1 MVNKTG
7 GKFPIKGRIRVS
19 KKTKNTVSE
28 SKITAK
34 LPMIANKKIIQTDNS
49 NQKNIQTGNSNQK
62 IKLTANRNSRIRIK
76 I

>member
-7 GKFPIKGRIRVS
+7 GKFPIKGKIRLS
-19 KKTKNTVSE
+19 QKTKNAVSE
-28 SKITAK
+28 SKIKAK
-34 LPMIANKKIIQTDNS
+34 LPMIANKKITQVG
-49 NQKNIQTGNSNQK
+49 KPNQK